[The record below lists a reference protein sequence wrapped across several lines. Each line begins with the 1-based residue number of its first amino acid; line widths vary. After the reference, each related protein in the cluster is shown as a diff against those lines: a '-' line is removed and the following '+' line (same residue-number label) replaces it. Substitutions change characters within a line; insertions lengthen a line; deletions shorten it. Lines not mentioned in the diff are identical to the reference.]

1 MNPLEDFFDS
11 VPGNDIMQID
21 ENNAQVIDNMSEEEI
36 QKIQELYYKEFSQ
49 EVIER
54 FAASK
59 EKAKGKA
66 ILEDPLL
73 KGKLADDFSVT
84 ALKNSI
90 FSDQVH
96 QRRDIST
103 FFDRI
108 YYDNYGDYEELD
120 EKTTREL
127 QSNQSQFNSI
137 VQLMQAIKNNK
148 ASQALCSQILGKIL
162 MIVKVWKKSEYQ
174 DNIVLS
180 VGVPERKMAVKI
192 REITKMIFI
201 ENKFFETILLACEN
215 HGLINFN
222 LLSASLN
229 VMKKLLMLN
238 MRKEVN
244 KLFSCW
250 DVPAFLSKYDELKDE
265 NSFID
270 KSIETGVFGRILN
283 LLIVFF
289 VAEKIFLIILL

>member
-1 MNPLEDFFDS
+1 M
-11 VPGNDIMQID
+11 D
-21 ENNAQVIDNMSEEEI
+21 ENNAAAIENMSEEEI

-59 EKAKGKA
+59 AKAKGKA

-90 FSDQVH
+90 FSEQVY

-103 FFDRI
+103 FFERI

-137 VQLMQAIKNNK
+137 VQLMQAVKNNK
-148 ASQALCSQILGKIL
+148 ASQALCAQILGKIL
-162 MIVKVWKKSEYQ
+162 MVLKVWKKSEYQ
-174 DNIVLS
+174 ENIVLS
-180 VGVPERKMAVKI
+180 VGVPERKMPVKI
-192 REITKMIFI
+192 REITKTILI
-201 ENKFFETILLACEN
+201 DHKFVETILLSCEN
-215 HGLINFN
+215 QGFINFN
-222 LLSASLN
+222 LLSGSLKTI
-229 VMKKLLMLN
+229 KKLLMLN
-238 MRKEVN
+238 MRKEMD

-250 DVPAFLSKYDELKDE
+250 DVVEFLSKFDELKDE

-270 KSIETGVFGRILN
+270 KSIESGLYGRIMN
-283 LLIVFF
+283 
-289 VAEKIFLIILL
+289 ILTVRNFEEND